1 MNTKRIELAE
11 RRKILVAMAATQRA
25 ELSQALAPC
34 REALAVVDRGL
45 VAVRQIRTY
54 AALLVELVAFVAPLR
69 PLRMAKSLRRDGL
82 AWRVAH
88 AVKRILPG
96 L

>member
-1 MNTKRIELAE
+1 MNTKLIELAE
-11 RRKILVAMAATQRA
+11 RRKILVARAATQRA
-25 ELSQALAPC
+25 ELSQALAPW
-34 REALAVVDRGL
+34 REALGGVDRGL
-45 VAVRQIRTY
+45 VAVRYIRSY
-54 AALLVELVAFVAPLR
+54 VALLVGVVAFVVPLL
-69 PLRMAKSLRRDGL
+69 PWRMAKWLRRDGP